1 MSSEKGKIYKITNK
15 ENGLIYIGCT
25 VNSLSHRFNQHL
37 YRCFK
42 TDYKSKLY
50 NSMKKYGQDNFTI
63 ELLEEC
69 DLSIIYE
76 TEKKYIEQYD
86 SYNNGLNST
95 FGGEG
100 CLGYVHSPEMIEA
113 IGSVDKV
120 DSYID
125 RALTNKEKIMGFGH
139 RVYKSDVD
147 PRAKHLKNLSK
158 QLCQISDMMNKH
170 DISQKIE
177 TIMKAKKNLSPNV
190 DFYSA
195 TVYSSMGIPRDLFT
209 PIFAASRIAGWASHI
224 IEQLENNRLIRP
236 RAEYTGTKSN
246 YVPIE
251 KRS

>member
-69 DLSIIYE
+69 DLIIIYE

-100 CLGYVHSPEMIEA
+100 CLGYIHSPEMRVKISEA
-113 IGSVDKV
+113 VKNGKSHKGKT
-120 DSYID
+120 YEELYGD
-125 RALTNKEKIMGFGH
+125 RAEEEKLKRKLASGWDKMSEEERNIRVNNITKSIRKNSKYGIELVKEIKQKINEGVKIKELKKTYPQ
-139 RVYKSDVD
+139 VYENFFYD
-147 PRAKHLKNLSK
+147 LKN
-158 QLCQISDMMNKH
+158 
-170 DISQKIE
+170 
-177 TIMKAKKNLSPNV
+177 
-190 DFYSA
+190 
-195 TVYSSMGIPRDLFT
+195 
-209 PIFAASRIAGWASHI
+209 
-224 IEQLENNRLIRP
+224 NRRWVGL
-236 RAEYTGTKSN
+236 
-246 YVPIE
+246 
-251 KRS
+251 

>member
-100 CLGYVHSPEMIEA
+100 CLGYIHSPEMRVKISEA
-113 IGSVDKV
+113 VKNGNSHKGKTYEELYGDKADEEREKRRLSVKNGW
-120 DSYID
+120 DSMSE
-125 RALTNKEKIMGFGH
+125 KEK
-139 RVYKSDVD
+139 KQ
-147 PRAKHLKNLSK
+147 RAVNIRTAVQTTNSKYGIELIKEIKNKINNGAKFKEIKKQYPQIKDWLYYNLKN
-158 QLCQISDMMNKH
+158 NH
-170 DISQKIE
+170 RW
-177 TIMKAKKNLSPNV
+177 KN
-190 DFYSA
+190 
-195 TVYSSMGIPRDLFT
+195 I
-209 PIFAASRIAGWASHI
+209 
-224 IEQLENNRLIRP
+224 
-236 RAEYTGTKSN
+236 
-246 YVPIE
+246 
-251 KRS
+251 

>member
-100 CLGYVHSPEMIEA
+100 CLGYVHSPEIRQKISENTKNGNSHKGKTYEELYGDKA
-113 IGSVDKV
+113 DEEREKRRLSVKNGW
-120 DSYID
+120 DSMSE
-125 RALTNKEKIMGFGH
+125 KEK
-139 RVYKSDVD
+139 KQ
-147 PRAKHLKNLSK
+147 RAVNIRTAVQTTNSKYGIELIKEIKNKINNGAKFKEIKKQYPQIKDWLYYNLKN
-158 QLCQISDMMNKH
+158 NH
-170 DISQKIE
+170 RW
-177 TIMKAKKNLSPNV
+177 KN
-190 DFYSA
+190 
-195 TVYSSMGIPRDLFT
+195 I
-209 PIFAASRIAGWASHI
+209 
-224 IEQLENNRLIRP
+224 
-236 RAEYTGTKSN
+236 
-246 YVPIE
+246 
-251 KRS
+251 

>member
-100 CLGYVHSPEMIEA
+100 CLGYVHSPEMRVKICEA
-113 IGSVDKV
+113 VKNGNSHKGKTYEELYGDKADEEREKRRLSVKNGW
-120 DSYID
+120 DSMSE
-125 RALTNKEKIMGFGH
+125 KEK
-139 RVYKSDVD
+139 KQ
-147 PRAKHLKNLSK
+147 RAVNIRTAVQTTNSKYGIELIKEIKNKINNGAKFKEIKKQYPQIKDWLYYNLKN
-158 QLCQISDMMNKH
+158 NH
-170 DISQKIE
+170 RW
-177 TIMKAKKNLSPNV
+177 KN
-190 DFYSA
+190 
-195 TVYSSMGIPRDLFT
+195 I
-209 PIFAASRIAGWASHI
+209 
-224 IEQLENNRLIRP
+224 
-236 RAEYTGTKSN
+236 
-246 YVPIE
+246 
-251 KRS
+251 